1 VLNDQGEE
9 ELPEGDT
16 MRRVLR
22 LNLTLRGLAVLL
34 GIVGA
39 ISVLTSAGKLV
50 SSAEAL
56 QESKGRTERTEG
68 EVVGASISHPTR
80 WFVERERYTYDQTY
94 GFTLWRPDSGALH
107 DHGGTPAVRVAL
119 AYGLRPGQIKATV
132 LEKLRAYPDLPMTR
146 EEVSVAEKGYRGVA
160 VGPIPGSTPSTEVY
174 VPVNGRVYQ
183 INVYGKTLG
192 SDDKDL
198 LSTLRFELPSRPV
211 SSLGLPNAN
220 SPEILRAA
228 GDPELAKRERAVHEA
243 TTDGEA
249 TFAAS
254 SLGEETPIEEGCWQA
269 DPDFFFQTQYGST
282 ANANPQDRIPTGWS
296 IVGRPN
302 YWDEYTHGRLEY
314 GRCDRRRYT
323 NDKFAIDYP
332 LDLGDAVFS
341 PFTRGTVT
349 FAGRNITHKDYG
361 IFVSIEAANGKYVN
375 LSGHLSALAPGIRRG
390 AEVDG
395 DTVIGFAGKTGG
407 GRIPVG
413 PVHLHQAYYR
423 YPDNNSDG
431 SPYGGA
437 GLKVVDHHYN
447 RDDNGI
453 YRFGWVDSPEIKYKG
468 SWISF

>member
-1 VLNDQGEE
+1 
-9 ELPEGDT
+9 
-16 MRRVLR
+16 MRRVSR
-22 LNLTLRGLAVLL
+22 FNLTHCGGLRGLAVLL

-39 ISVLTSAGKLV
+39 MCALSIAGKTV

-56 QESKGRTERTEG
+56 RESKGPTERTQG

-80 WFVERERYTYDQTY
+80 WFLERERYTYDQTY

-132 LEKLRAYPDLPMTR
+132 QRKLRAYRDLPITR
-146 EEVSVAEKGYRGVA
+146 QEVSVAEKGHTGVA

-183 INVYGKTLG
+183 INVYGNRFG
-192 SDDKDL
+192 SDDKKL
-198 LSTLRFELPSRPV
+198 LSTLRFEPPARPV
-211 SSLGLPNAN
+211 GSLGLPRAN
-220 SPEILRAA
+220 SQSTLYKTGNPNLVE
-228 GDPELAKRERAVHEA
+228 RERAIHEA
-243 TTDGEA
+243 TTKGKA

-254 SLGEETPIEEGCWQA
+254 SLGEETRIDEGCWLA
-269 DPDFFFQTQYGST
+269 DPDYFFQTQYGST
-282 ANANPQDRIPTGWS
+282 ANANPEDNIPTGWS

-314 GRCDRRRYT
+314 GRCDRRHYT

-332 LDLGDAVFS
+332 LDRGDVIFS
-341 PFTRGTVT
+341 PFKSGTVT
-349 FAGRNITHKDYG
+349 FVGRNITHKDYG
-361 IFVSIEAANGKYVN
+361 IFVSIETPDGKYVN
-375 LSGHLSALAPGIRRG
+375 VSGHLSSIAPGIRKG
-390 AEVDG
+390 ALVDRH
-395 DTVIGFAGKTGG
+395 TVIGFAGRTGG
-407 GRIPVG
+407 GEFPVG

-423 YPDNNSDG
+423 YPTYTPDG

-437 GLKVVDHHYN
+437 GLKVADHRYY
-447 RDDNGI
+447 RGGNGL
-453 YRFGWVDSPEIKYKG
+453 YRFGWVESPEIKYKG